1 MTPAPAK
8 VPGRSGTRRL
18 LWVTARVGIALA
30 LLYYVLSK
38 GGNRTAA
45 RQLLSAAW
53 LLPLLVAQTIVG
65 AAVESRRLGVLFRSQ
80 GMTVPFRYGYQLT
93 AIAAFFSLCIPG
105 GTGGDVMKLYYLTSR
120 YRGKG
125 LEVATVLLIDRVMA
139 MFALLGLL
147 VLLALAEGSLM
158 WHQPVIRLLI
168 LGAAGLMAALPCCG
182 ALIWSSRVRSS
193 RWYGAVLSK
202 APMRSHI
209 ERVIGAAYAF
219 REHKTALAKAAGLS
233 FMGHVLLAC
242 TFAAAGTVVLP
253 GAPVLVVCML
263 ALLGMFANALPITPG
278 GLGVGESAFQGL
290 FALAGFSGGA
300 PLMLSWRA
308 GMAVQCLIGC
318 VLYIRGV
325 RHPETANLT

>member
-1 MTPAPAK
+1 MK
-8 VPGRSGTRRL
+8 M
-18 LWVTARVGIALA
+18 LWGMLRVAIAVA

-38 GGNRTAA
+38 NGNWTAA

-53 LLPLLVAQTIVG
+53 LLPFLFAQTMIG

-80 GMTVPFRYGYQLT
+80 GMDVPFWYGYQLT

-105 GTGGDVMKLYYLTSR
+105 GTGGDVMKLYYLTAR

-125 LEVATVLLIDRVMA
+125 VEAATVLLIDRVVA

-147 VLLALAEGSLM
+147 VILALAEGTLV
-158 WHQPVIRLLI
+158 WHQPVIRVLI
-168 LGAAGLMAALPCCG
+168 LGAAGLMLALPCFG
-182 ALIWSSRVRSS
+182 IAVWSGWIRAPK
-193 RWYGAVLSK
+193 WL
-202 APMRSHI
+202 PMRAQV
-209 ERVIGAAYAF
+209 ERVIAAASAF
-219 REHKTALAKAAGLS
+219 RDHKGALAMAVGLS
-233 FMGHVLLAC
+233 FMGHVMLAC
-242 TFAAAGTVVLP
+242 MFAAAGRVVLP
-253 GAPVLVVCML
+253 EAPVLVVCML

-300 PLMLSWRA
+300 PLMLSWRL

-318 VLYIRGV
+318 LFYIKGIRQPQTV
-325 RHPETANLT
+325 TQ